1 MQEYI
6 GGPTD
11 YYNYTVCDD
20 DDPSGA
26 KPPCDDTSTCSEA
39 FAVGAAASNTTQ
51 LPPLTV
57 LLPST
62 GPVSYTH
69 LTLPTIYSV

>member
-1 MQEYI
+1 MLEFGVQEYI

-26 KPPCDDTSTCSEA
+26 RPPCDDTST
-39 FAVGAAASNTTQ
+39 
-51 LPPLTV
+51 
-57 LLPST
+57 
-62 GPVSYTH
+62 VSYTH
-69 LTLPTIYSV
+69 LTLPTKRIV